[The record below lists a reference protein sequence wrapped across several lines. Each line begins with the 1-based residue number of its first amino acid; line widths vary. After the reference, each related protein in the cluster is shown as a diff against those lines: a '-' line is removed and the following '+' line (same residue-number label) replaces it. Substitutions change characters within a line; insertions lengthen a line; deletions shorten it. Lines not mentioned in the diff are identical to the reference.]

1 MASTRSPDDRRPI
14 SIDVA
19 ATAAGGVEVTNR
31 ARELPVR
38 LILDGVQS
46 NRILGPGESVT
57 ISLAP
62 ERTALG
68 LLPEVAF
75 LQRYRDAF
83 TR

>member
-1 MASTRSPDDRRPI
+1 VLA
-14 SIDVA
+14 
-19 ATAAGGVEVTNR
+19 
-31 ARELPVR
+31 
-38 LILDGVQS
+38 
-46 NRILGPGESVT
+46 PGEAVT
-57 ISLAP
+57 VSLAP